1 MSVQGEFETGAE
13 RLLLS
18 RRLLGRGL
26 LAGGLLT
33 AAACSA
39 NGTSSN
45 AGGNLTS
52 TGGAVAPSSGPASS
66 AAGATSS
73 AAGAPA
79 ATSSFTLYAG
89 ADTNVQTL
97 WSSSLIPGF
106 EKAFPQYKVNFV
118 FSEHGT
124 NDDQEYAR
132 LAASIKTNGKPP
144 ADMIADSGFIN
155 TAATAGQLMA
165 VTTSNV
171 PNLAGVQKPLLAPVD
186 GRAVPYRGS
195 AVLLAYDST
204 KVTKVPKTLDDLLAW
219 IRANPGR
226 FTYNSPSTGGS
237 GGAFVETVVDRYT
250 PAADL
255 AKLDAGADPSAESD
269 WSRGLEVLHSLN
281 PDIYSHVY
289 PNGNDAVLA
298 LLGKGQI
305 WMAPVWSDQ
314 FLSAV
319 SAGQL
324 PPTTKVT
331 QISDPSFTGGGSYLG
346 IPLNSGN
353 AAGALALA
361 NFVLEPAQQAE
372 IVSTIAG
379 FPAVPVTTLPA
390 AAQKRLAGTDAN
402 NLRAGLSS
410 DAGNDLSEQWQS
422 KVPG

>member
-1 MSVQGEFETGAE
+1 MSNSDDGRTGL
-13 RLLLS
+13 RIPIG
-18 RRLLGRGL
+18 RRTLGRGL
-26 LAGGLLT
+26 LAGGLLS

-39 NGTSSN
+39 NGSAST
-45 AGGNLTS
+45 
-52 TGGAVAPSSGPASS
+52 TGGDLAASGAATPATTPAAAGTGSAGTAAGSPAASS
-66 AAGATSS
+66 T
-73 AAGAPA
+73 
-79 ATSSFTLYAG
+79 FTLYAG

-97 WSSSLIPGF
+97 WSSSLIPAF
-106 EKAFPQYKVNFV
+106 EKAFPRYRVSFV

-132 LAASIKTNGKPP
+132 LAASIKTGSRPP

-155 TAATAGQLMA
+155 TAATAGQLVKVSSA
-165 VTTSNV
+165 EV

-204 KVTKVPKTLDDLLAW
+204 RVPKVPKTLDDVLDW

-255 AKLDAGADPSAESD
+255 TKLDAGADPSAESD
-269 WSRGLEVLHSLN
+269 WTKGLDILHGLN
-281 PDIYSHVY
+281 SAVYQHVY

-324 PPTTKVT
+324 PPKIKVT
-331 QISDPSFTGGGSYLG
+331 QISDPSFTGGGAYLG
-346 IPLNSGN
+346 IPMNSGN
-353 AAGALALA
+353 RAGALALA
-361 NFVLEPAQQAE
+361 NFVLEPAQQAV
-372 IVSTIAG
+372 IVASIAG

-390 AAQKRLAGTDAN
+390 AARQRLAGTDAN

-410 DAGNDLSEQWQS
+410 DAGDDLSRLWQS